1 MIRHSRED
9 FEVWFQIFAQRHDR
23 SDIPATVAVVRSRPN
38 GHDVLRGK
46 MILIPFVD
54 ELMCSSD
61 ELEIVDVV
69 ELPIVLAQHP
79 LS

>member
-9 FEVWFQIFAQRHDR
+9 LEIWFEIFAQRHNR
-23 SDIPATVAVVRSRPN
+23 SHIPATIAVVWSGPN

-61 ELEIVDVV
+61 ELEVVDVV
-69 ELPIVLAQHP
+69 ELRKFVSTTSA
-79 LS
+79 